1 MKLIIS
7 KVWTMMTEKASN
19 AKQDDKRTRTT
30 KEIGRFGHY
39 MARHIYQGYL
49 RKSGCGLHLA
59 FSNSKQIV
67 LYWRPNDRFMANPSN
82 LMVGM
87 VGNILLFFL
96 FFFHSFQHFIKYSS
110 LSQHFPYLQIQVII
124 FLFPLQLVI
133 HCVVNST

>member
-49 RKSGCGLHLA
+49 RKSGMWVTPC
-59 FSNSKQIV
+59 FSNSTQIL
-67 LYWRPNDRFMANPSN
+67 LYSRPNDRFMANPSN